1 VRTRHGVGNGGDLG
15 RIELQQEFIS
25 SLIQKLKSEG
35 TLGNPVRLFDI
46 ADTATK
52 AVIVDPGL
60 GSIAKL
66 LSLAS
71 TLRNLHTNDVTFIT
85 MPTITD
91 PANINRLLPDEPEDD
106 VLWHMMQTGQL
117 WRGHL
122 AAPKASQVS
131 VRVLNGTGIPGLAR
145 QTADRLRKLGFKI
158 VHVGNAPAAAAT
170 TLSYPAS
177 GQAGGAY
184 ALTQAL
190 NQAPS
195 VESGIGGGLTLTIG
209 ADFAG
214 VRVPPRL
221 TARRSRDQAAGS
233 TRQAGSPPDGSPSD
247 GSSPAVQARNAA
259 ANICSGMPAANPQVG
274 TPP

>member
-1 VRTRHGVGNGGDLG
+1 
-15 RIELQQEFIS
+15 
-25 SLIQKLKSEG
+25 
-35 TLGNPVRLFDI
+35 
-46 ADTATK
+46 
-52 AVIVDPGL
+52 
-60 GSIAKL
+60 
-66 LSLAS
+66 
-71 TLRNLHTNDVTFIT
+71 
-85 MPTITD
+85 M
-91 PANINRLLPDEPEDD
+91 
-106 VLWHMMQTGQL
+106 LWQMMQTGQL

-233 TRQAGSPPDGSPSD
+233 TRQAGHHPTAHHPTAHHLRSRPAMPRRTSAPACPPP
-247 GSSPAVQARNAA
+247 
-259 ANICSGMPAANPQVG
+259 
-274 TPP
+274 TPR

>member
-1 VRTRHGVGNGGDLG
+1 
-15 RIELQQEFIS
+15 
-25 SLIQKLKSEG
+25 
-35 TLGNPVRLFDI
+35 
-46 ADTATK
+46 
-52 AVIVDPGL
+52 
-60 GSIAKL
+60 
-66 LSLAS
+66 
-71 TLRNLHTNDVTFIT
+71 
-85 MPTITD
+85 
-91 PANINRLLPDEPEDD
+91 
-106 VLWHMMQTGQL
+106 MQAGQL

-145 QTADRLRKLGFKI
+145 QTGGRLRKLGFKI
-158 VHVGNAPAAAAT
+158 VHVGNAPATAAT
-170 TLSYPAS
+170 TLSYPAG

-190 NQAPS
+190 IQAPS

-221 TARRSRDQAAGS
+221 TAKRSRDQAARG
-233 TRQAGSPPDGSPSD
+233 TQHADSPPDGSP
-247 GSSPAVQARNAA
+247 PAVQARNAA
-259 ANICSGMPAANPQVG
+259 TNICSGMPAANPQVG